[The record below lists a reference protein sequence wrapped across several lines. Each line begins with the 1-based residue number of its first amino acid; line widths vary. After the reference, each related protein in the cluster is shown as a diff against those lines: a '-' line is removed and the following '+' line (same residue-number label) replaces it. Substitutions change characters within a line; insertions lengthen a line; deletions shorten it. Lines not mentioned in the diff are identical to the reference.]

1 MRIPG
6 SSLSKTGSRR
16 SENAQGVTKDNRT
29 ESVAPASAGSED
41 SVAMGNQS
49 ALVAQALQTDSV
61 GRNERVSELKSALES
76 GSYQAD
82 AAEVSR
88 ALIADALTTHDG

>member
-16 SENAQGVTKDNRT
+16 TENAQGAKKGNPAD
-29 ESVAPASAGSED
+29 SVATTSAGPED
-41 SVAMGNQS
+41 SVAISSQNT
-49 ALVAQALQTDSV
+49 LVAQAMHTDST
-61 GRNERVSELKSALES
+61 GRSERLSELKSALES

-82 AAEVSR
+82 PAEVSR
-88 ALIADALTTHDG
+88 ALIAEALTQDG